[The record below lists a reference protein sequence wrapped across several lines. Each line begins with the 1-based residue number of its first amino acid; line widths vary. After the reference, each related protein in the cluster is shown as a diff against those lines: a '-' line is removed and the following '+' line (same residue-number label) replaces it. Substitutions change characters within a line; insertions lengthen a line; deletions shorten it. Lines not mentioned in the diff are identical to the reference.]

1 MTNNEKQQKKKGTI
15 KEAEAEQDVQ
25 DKNST
30 QVEQPSVEDIQTT
43 EIEVPQ
49 DLVIPEQHQPQQSVE
64 QPQDQQAQA
73 KIDAE
78 AEKLAQLLVD
88 DFITEL
94 DKAFTKEEL
103 DLITVEDQKLATDLL
118 LSGQMSS
125 KEIVQ
130 QLYTKYKQPQEQLPS
145 VIQTSNNTID
155 TKPELNIK
163 YQENPNDKGKNVAGF
178 QMINDKQDNIILWK
192 IAAIVFGFS
201 TFGSIGALSIM
212 KFSAGGSWTILA
224 MVFCAMT
231 MCLVGFIMYLGKKT
245 HAILEFKAMFSRKP
259 LCIFFTDTK
268 RVDWAVMEDEG
279 GIVTHKQY
287 GTFIVNPKSAYIDSK
302 TRNVFL
308 AFNPSIATNAEV
320 ETFKLTDAMSKV
332 IKDERQLGRIRYAI
346 ANAKYDDAT
355 EELVITGANGTTEK
369 LKPFNALRENIDF
382 SHLKSFTN
390 SILPHN
396 INNKVHLEVERNVL
410 NRGKINIMQIILIFC
425 AILGAIILG
434 VLIIKYVLGTGNTGG
449 TSIVNNYVN
458 GTAQVLANKVVP
470 TATVVAQ

>member
-1 MTNNEKQQKKKGTI
+1 MTNNDKTTKKKSTI
-15 KEAEAEQDVQ
+15 KETEAEQDVQ
-25 DKNST
+25 NKNST
-30 QVEQPSVEDIQTT
+30 EVEKPV
-43 EIEVPQ
+43 
-49 DLVIPEQHQPQQSVE
+49 VE
-64 QPQDQQAQA
+64 QPQDQVTPEQQNVDA
-73 KIDAE
+73 DAE
-78 AEKLAQLLVD
+78 KIAQLLVE
-88 DFITEL
+88 DFIKEL
-94 DKAFTKEEL
+94 YSVFTQEQI
-103 DLITVEDQKLATDLL
+103 DSISVEDQQLATDMLIT
-118 LSGQMSS
+118 GKMSS
-125 KEIVQ
+125 KQIVEQLHEKYTKPVQ
-130 QLYTKYKQPQEQLPS
+130 QLPP
-145 VIQTSNNTID
+145 VIQTSTTQQQ
-155 TKPELNIK
+155 TKPEIK
-163 YQENPNDKGKNVAGF
+163 LKYEENPEDKGKQVAGF

-192 IAAIVFGFS
+192 IAAIIFGFT
-201 TFGSIGALSIM
+201 TFGSIAALSIL

-279 GIVTHKQY
+279 GIVTHKSY

-308 AFNPSIATNAEV
+308 AFNPSIATNAEI

-332 IKDERQLGRIRYAI
+332 IKDERELGRIRYAI
-346 ANAKYDDAT
+346 ANATYDDST
-355 EELVITGANGTTEK
+355 EELVINSTNGTSEK
-369 LKPFNALRENIDF
+369 LKPFKALRENIDF

-410 NRGKINIMQIILIFC
+410 NKGKVNIMQIILIFC
-425 AILGAIILG
+425 AIFGAIVLG
-434 VLIIKYVLGTGNTGG
+434 VLIIKYVLGTGGG
-449 TSIVNNYVN
+449 GGSSTVVNNYVN
-458 GTAQVLANKVVP
+458 GTAQMLANKVVP